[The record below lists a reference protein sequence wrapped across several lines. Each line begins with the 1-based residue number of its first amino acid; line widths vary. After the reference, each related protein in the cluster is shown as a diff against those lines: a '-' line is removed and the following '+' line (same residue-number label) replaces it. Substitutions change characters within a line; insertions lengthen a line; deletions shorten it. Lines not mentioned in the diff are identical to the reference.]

1 MARISSQDAAKAV
14 GCSYD
19 LVLIAAVRVRELK
32 RGHQPKIKTE
42 DGPVVTALT
51 EIEQKL
57 VGREYLKKVRVG
69 SRN

>member
-19 LVLIAAVRVRELK
+19 LVLIAAARVRELK
-32 RGHQPKIKTE
+32 RGHQSKIKTD
-42 DGPVVTALT
+42 DGPIVTALT

-57 VGREYLKKVRVG
+57 VGREYLKKIRIG